1 MIKRILFIFC
11 LFQAVAL
18 YCQTLK
24 GVILDSDNEPI
35 IGAQVLHVKNL
46 EHSHSDDA
54 GLFELKD
61 VTIGDSLRVTHL
73 TYKPTLVIVE
83 NVNDELRIEMQD
95 FLISLSEVVIS
106 PDENPLYIIN
116 QLDLKI
122 NPVSSSQDILKQV
135 PGLILGQ
142 HAGGGKA
149 EQIFLRGFDI
159 DHGTD
164 LAITVDGLPVNMVSH
179 AHGQGYADLHFVIP
193 ELVEGIEF
201 GKGPYYADR
210 GNFNTAGFVEMK
222 TKKKV
227 DNSTIKLELGQFDTR
242 RILGVLDLSRKDQT
256 KTSAYLASEFLFSD
270 GPFESS
276 QDFSRINLV
285 GKYNTQLSESENIQ
299 LSASYFTSE
308 WTASGQIP
316 ERAVRDGSI
325 TRFGAIDD
333 TEGGTT
339 SRINAMLRHKKFFG
353 DNKSITSKL
362 FYSKYDFELYSN
374 FTFFLEDPINSDQI
388 VQREDRNLFG
398 LSSVYEEHFQFD
410 DFFGNF
416 SVGTQLRYDQS
427 KDNELAHTLNRIM
440 TLSQIQFGDVD
451 ETNAGVFAD
460 VNFSRGDWTLNTGL
474 RFDYFRF
481 QYLDRLA
488 SSFSPESNVEG
499 VFSPSVNL
507 FYNHSPDLQ
516 FYIKTGKGF
525 HTNDSRVV
533 INNQADVILPSAWG
547 ADIGVESKPAKN
559 LFVNTALWYLFSEQE
574 FVYVGDAGIVE
585 PSGSSRRYGIDF
597 SLRYQ
602 PLDWILLDADANYTI
617 ARAIEEDEGENFIP
631 LAPDLTLSAG
641 AKLNH
646 LSGFYSGLKFRYV
659 DDRPANEDNSI
670 VAIGYGVVD
679 ASLGYEWKRL
689 TLGISIQ
696 NLLNTEWNETQFAT
710 LSRLRNEEVP
720 VEEIHF
726 TPGTPFFLKGV
737 VSYNF

>member
-1 MIKRILFIFC
+1 MGRYILFI
-11 LFQAVAL
+11 LGLLQATVT
-18 YCQTLK
+18 YSQTIR
-24 GVILDSDNEPI
+24 GVILDSDNVPV
-35 IGAQVLHVKNL
+35 IGAQIFNLHNL
-46 EHSHSDDA
+46 EHSHSDDE
-54 GLFELKD
+54 GLFELND
-61 VTIGDSLRVTHL
+61 VSIGDSLKVTHL
-73 TYKPTLVIVE
+73 SYKPTLVVLE
-83 NVNDELRIEMQD
+83 NLKNELKIEMQD

-106 PDENPLYIIN
+106 PAENPLYIIN
-116 QLDLKI
+116 KLDLKI

-201 GKGPYYADR
+201 GKGPYYASK

-227 DNSTIKLELGQFDTR
+227 NNSMIKLELGQFDTR
-242 RILGVLDLSRKDQT
+242 RILGVLDLTRKNQT
-256 KTSAYLASEFLFSD
+256 MTSAYIASEFLFSD

-276 QDFSRINLV
+276 QNFDRINLI
-285 GKYNTQLSESENIQ
+285 GKYNTKLSETENIE
-299 LSASYFTSE
+299 LTASYFTSE
-308 WTASGQIP
+308 WTASGQVP
-316 ERAVRDGSI
+316 NRAVRDGSI

-333 TEGGTT
+333 TEGGQT

-362 FYSKYDFELYSN
+362 FYSKYDFELFSN
-374 FTFFLEDPINSDQI
+374 FTFFLEDPINGDQI

-398 LSSVYEEHFQFD
+398 LSSVYKEQFQLDYFEGD
-410 DFFGNF
+410 F
-416 SVGTQLRYDQS
+416 SVGAQLRYDQS
-427 KDNELAHTLNRIM
+427 KDNELAHTLNRTT
-440 TLSQIQFGDVD
+440 TLNQIQFGDVD
-451 ETNAGVFAD
+451 ETNAGVFIDA
-460 VNFSRGDWTLNTGL
+460 NLSRGDWTLNTGL
-474 RFDYFRF
+474 RFDYFHF
-481 QYLDRLA
+481 QYLDRL
-488 SSFSPESNVEG
+488 SCSFSSESNVEG
-499 VFSPSVNL
+499 VFSPSLNL
-507 FYNHSPDLQ
+507 FYNHSADLQ

-547 ADIGVESKPAKN
+547 ADIGIESRPFKN
-559 LFVNTALWYLFSEQE
+559 IFINSALWYLLSEQE

-585 PSGSSRRYGIDF
+585 PSGSARRYGIDF

-602 PLDWILLDADANYTI
+602 PQEWILLDADANYTI
-617 ARAIEEDEGENFIP
+617 ARFSEEAEGENFIP

-670 VAIGYGVVD
+670 VAIGYGVID
-679 ASLGYEWKRL
+679 ASLGYEWERL
-689 TLGISIQ
+689 TLGITIQ

-710 LSRLRNEEVP
+710 LSRLQDEQIP